1 MWLINPHLA
10 SVRAAIT
17 LGPKWFRVW
26 AVVACSCC
34 FLFPGAPVR
43 AADLIEPWA
52 PGLTDA
58 EIFVGFGDSAA
69 DREVTGLVGFGIG
82 RHLSFGLS
90 YASLEED
97 DGGGMVLVYT
107 RPLGRWGELDLW
119 GELQMQTA
127 TMEAELG
134 AAERAIGF
142 EWSAPSRWSRGVQTY
157 VRVSAARSEGSTHLH
172 PLVGFRIATRT
183 RLDLHVELSGEE
195 PDDGPWPLH
204 LAIGPNLP
212 LNDWL
217 EVVPEIAVIDD
228 RAPGGGTTVAFSLGV
243 VTDPSAWL
251 GGFGAIG
258 PRFGAVGG
266 R

>member
-1 MWLINPHLA
+1 MWLNNPHLS
-10 SVRAAIT
+10 SVRAAT
-17 LGPKWFRVW
+17 ALGPKSFRAW
-26 AVVACSCC
+26 TVVALSCC
-34 FLFPGAPVR
+34 FIVSAAPAR

-58 EIFVGFGDSAA
+58 
-69 DREVTGLVGFGIG
+69 
-82 RHLSFGLS
+82 
-90 YASLEED
+90 
-97 DGGGMVLVYT
+97 
-107 RPLGRWGELDLW
+107 ELDLW

-134 AAERAIGF
+134 AADRAVGF

-157 VRVSAARSEGSTHLH
+157 VRFSAARSGGATHLH

-183 RLDLHVELSGEE
+183 LVDLHVELSGEE
-195 PDDGPWPLH
+195 PDSGPWPLH

-212 LNDWL
+212 LNGWL

-228 RAPGGGTTVAFSLGV
+228 RAPGGETTVAFSLGV

-258 PRFGAVGG
+258 PRFGAIGE